1 MGKIIIKEI
10 DVFKS
15 KLFKN
20 KTISEYLISVIL
32 NDICVSAYTE
42 IGEVAKKERVNELL
56 VKFFIN
62 DNRPS
67 INIEDIITE
76 IKIQD
81 KQIQNAK

>member
-32 NDICVSAYTE
+32 NDICVSAYPE

-62 DNRPS
+62 DNSPS